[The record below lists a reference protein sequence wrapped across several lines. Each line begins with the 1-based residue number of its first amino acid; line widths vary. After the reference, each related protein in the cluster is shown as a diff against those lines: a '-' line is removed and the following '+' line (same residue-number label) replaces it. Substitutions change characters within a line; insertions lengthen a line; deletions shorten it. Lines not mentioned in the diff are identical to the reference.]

1 MVSASGGELICTTM
15 PRISLDASIMVYG
28 VDAADPVRHRAAK
41 RVLRLVARHDCV
53 LALQAL
59 AEFYYVVTRKAKLG
73 PSQAKSQLRDLQSV
87 FPLVLP
93 GPAALDAAVDIS
105 ARYRINFWDAML
117 IAVAKQA
124 DVAMLFTEDLQDG
137 QDYAGVRCVN
147 PFGRNAAALR
157 ALLRD

>member
-1 MVSASGGELICTTM
+1 M
-15 PRISLDASIMVYG
+15 PRVSLDASILVYG
-28 VDAADPVRHRAAK
+28 VDAAEPARHRAAK
-41 RVLRLVARHDCV
+41 RVLRLVAQHDCV
-53 LALQAL
+53 HVFQAL

-73 PSQAKSQLRDLQSV
+73 ASQAKLQVRDLRSV

-93 GPAALDAAVDIS
+93 GPTTLDAAIDI
-105 ARYRINFWDAML
+105 AGRYRINFWDAML

-147 PFGRNAAALR
+147 PLERSAAALR
-157 ALLRD
+157 ALLRN

>member
-1 MVSASGGELICTTM
+1 M
-15 PRISLDASIMVYG
+15 PRVSLDASILVYG

-41 RVLRLVARHDCV
+41 RVLRLVAQHDCV
-53 LALQAL
+53 LVLQAL
-59 AEFYYVVTRKAKLG
+59 AEFYYVVTRKAKLE
-73 PSQAKSQLRDLQSV
+73 SSHAKLQIRDLRSV

-93 GPAALDAAVDIS
+93 GPTTLDAAIDL
-105 ARYRINFWDAML
+105 AGRYRINFWDAML

-147 PFGRNAAALR
+147 PLQRSAAALR
-157 ALLRD
+157 ALLRN